1 MPRDLPE
8 MDIRTVIVAGDYD
21 SFKAA
26 LSRSI
31 IGVTFKK
38 FKRLGG
44 RFYATKGD
52 NVAIVDAVC
61 KTVYEELQR
70 NLANV
75 PLKHLRIATTL
86 KLKWDRDG
94 RILDVSDVRVS
105 TYVIVGELSIKSAN
119 IQRKSKK
126 VKVDFFYS
134 SVDFQSES
142 TRKELE
148 AIKQEIGT
156 DYFDQTNHDFLD
168 PKEKKVADKMNV
180 KGVPA
185 IVLNDNDVMPNPSKT
200 EMTAKISECLG
211 PVVNALDSK
220 FDFEVTLEPIQK
232 TLQGLLPRSK

>member
-26 LSRSI
+26 LTRSI

-52 NVAIVDAVC
+52 NMVIVDAVC
-61 KTVYEELQR
+61 KAIYEELQK
-70 NLANV
+70 NLTNV

-94 RILDVSDVRVS
+94 RILDVSDVKASV
-105 TYVIVGELSIKSAN
+105 YQIIGELSIRSAN
-119 IQRKSKK
+119 IQRKSQK
-126 VKVDFFYS
+126 VKVDFFFS
-134 SVDFQSES
+134 SVDYQSES
-142 TRKELE
+142 ARKELD
-148 AIKQEIGT
+148 AIEQMVGM
-156 DYFDQTNHDFLD
+156 DYFERTDHDFLD
-168 PKEKKVADKMNV
+168 PRERKIAEKMNV

-185 IVLNDNDVMPNPSKT
+185 IVLNDKEVLANPSKA
-200 EMTAKISECLG
+200 EMMARINECLG

-220 FDFEVTLEPIQK
+220 FQFEVTLQPIQK
-232 TLQGLLPRSK
+232 TLQGLLSGS